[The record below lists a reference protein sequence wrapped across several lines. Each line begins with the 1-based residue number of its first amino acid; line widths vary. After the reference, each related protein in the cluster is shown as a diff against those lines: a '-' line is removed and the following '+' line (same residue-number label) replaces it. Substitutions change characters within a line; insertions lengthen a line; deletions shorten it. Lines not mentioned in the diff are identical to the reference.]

1 VPDKV
6 TCAALFTHGR
16 PERIGDAESRV
27 RELATEAGV
36 ELTSLGEGSPDL
48 VVALG
53 GDGTM
58 LRALRATLGAAT
70 PVFGVNFGRMGFLTS
85 AEGHQLEEALRYSL
99 LGGGKRIRPVLCLAT
114 GEALGQDPGAVLPA
128 ACALE
133 LVHTFSLV
141 HDDLPALDDDDLRR
155 GQPSSHVRFGEGVA
169 ILAGDA
175 LLTEAFRL
183 VLGYESPAPAREL
196 ASATLGMIGGQYVDV
211 TTDGDLDAD
220 GLVHLHELKT
230 GRLLRASVTC
240 AVAVA
245 GLPPDEREPWA
256 AFGEEL
262 GLLFQIVDDIL
273 DATGTASELGKTPGK
288 DEAAGKVT
296 YVSLHG
302 LERARELA
310 DAARAR
316 VNERLAELP
325 PDTAVLAELV
335 DTIRDRR
342 T

>member
-1 VPDKV
+1 MRSPDE
-6 TCAALFTHGR
+6 L
-16 PERIGDAESRV
+16 
-27 RELATEAGV
+27 RELVEA
-36 ELTSLGEGSPDL
+36 ELEALPLAEELGE
-48 VVALG
+48 
-53 GDGTM
+53 
-58 LRALRATLGAAT
+58 
-70 PVFGVNFGRMGFLTS
+70 
-85 AEGHQLEEALRYSL
+85 LEDALRYSL

-114 GEALGQDPGAVLPA
+114 GEALGREPAEVLPA

-183 VLGYESPAPAREL
+183 VLAYPTPEPAREL
-196 ASATLGMIGGQYVDV
+196 AAATLGMIGGQYVDV

-245 GLPPDEREPWA
+245 GLSPEERAPWA
-256 AFGEEL
+256 GFGEEL

-273 DATGTASELGKTPGK
+273 DATGTAAELGKTPGK

-310 DAARAR
+310 DAARTR
-316 VNERLAELP
+316 VNERLAALP

-335 DTIRDRR
+335 ATIRDRSA
-342 T
+342 

>member
-1 VPDKV
+1 LRSPDELREFV
-6 TCAALFTHGR
+6 
-16 PERIGDAESRV
+16 EAEL
-27 RELATEAGV
+27 EDLPLAE
-36 ELTSLGEGSPDL
+36 ELGE
-48 VVALG
+48 
-53 GDGTM
+53 
-58 LRALRATLGAAT
+58 
-70 PVFGVNFGRMGFLTS
+70 
-85 AEGHQLEEALRYSL
+85 LEHALRYSL
-99 LGGGKRIRPVLCLAT
+99 LGGGKRIRPVICLAT
-114 GEALGQDPGAVLPA
+114 GEALGREPAEVLPA

-183 VLGYESPAPAREL
+183 VLGYASPEPAREL
-196 ASATLGMIGGQYVDV
+196 AAATLGMIGGQYVDV
-211 TTDGDLDAD
+211 TIDGDLDAD

-245 GLPPDEREPWA
+245 GLSPEERAPWA

-273 DATGTASELGKTPGK
+273 DATGTVAELGKTPGK

-310 DAARAR
+310 DAARTR

-325 PDTAVLAELV
+325 ADTTVLAELV

-342 T
+342 A

>member
-1 VPDKV
+1 
-6 TCAALFTHGR
+6 
-16 PERIGDAESRV
+16 V
-27 RELATEAGV
+27 R
-36 ELTSLGEGSPDL
+36 SPDELRKL
-48 VVALG
+48 VETELERLPLAAELG
-53 GDGTM
+53 D
-58 LRALRATLGAAT
+58 L
-70 PVFGVNFGRMGFLTS
+70 
-85 AEGHQLEEALRYSL
+85 EGALRYSL

-114 GEALGQDPGAVLPA
+114 GEALGREPAEVLPA

-175 LLTEAFRL
+175 LLTEAFGLMLR
-183 VLGYESPAPAREL
+183 YASPEPAREL
-196 ASATLGMIGGQYVDV
+196 AAATLGMIGGQYVDV
-211 TTDGDLDAD
+211 TTDGDLDAN

-245 GLPPDEREPWA
+245 GLSQEEREPWA

-273 DATGTASELGKTPGK
+273 DATGTAEELGKTPGK

-302 LERARELA
+302 LDRARELA
-310 DAARAR
+310 DAARTG
-316 VNERLAELP
+316 VNERIAQLP
-325 PDTAVLAELV
+325 ADTTVLAELV

-342 T
+342 A